1 MLHGEGMTIAGIEFF
16 GLGGG
21 IPVTP
26 WDWSFDLD
34 DAEAGGDARGLPRGR
49 GAGPPLAAQG
59 ALRQRR
65 RRHPLRQ
72 PGAAGGDR
80 AEAAAARGLRPHP
93 RVLGLREAKSAR
105 RRSATSARPAPGS
118 SSSERGGKRPQ
129 ARRARPR
136 DADPGR
142 RRRQPQPRRRQR
154 RPAGH
159 RQGLRRRPDD
169 GRPDRG
175 RLLARARRLGPLPRR
190 GRRPLR
196 AQDAAAARHGADRPL
211 RGPRRARTD
220 RRGALPRP
228 RARRRRRRHGLPDDA
243 GADHGALVRA
253 GADQGDRAL
262 VGARRRRLG
271 ARAAGRRGAAGRV
284 RVGLGLHHQRAAG
297 GDRPLLRLE
306 ADPRPRQR
314 DDRAGRPPRRHP
326 LDRDG
331 GDAGAG
337 DQPRA
342 RTRQGHDRDRP
353 RDRRPGGGR
362 RLRAAPAPRQDPA
375 LRPQDRRPA
384 RPSGSP
390 PWPGSSSS
398 AR

>member
-1 MLHGEGMTIAGIEFF
+1 MESSAPKRAG
-16 GLGGG
+16 L
-21 IPVTP
+21 
-26 WDWSFDLD
+26 
-34 DAEAGGDARGLPRGR
+34 
-49 GAGPPLAAQG
+49 
-59 ALRQRR
+59 
-65 RRHPLRQ
+65 
-72 PGAAGGDR
+72 
-80 AEAAAARGLRPHP
+80 
-93 RVLGLREAKSAR
+93 VLG
-105 RRSATSARPAPGS
+105 
-118 SSSERGGKRPQ
+118 
-129 ARRARPR
+129 

-159 RQGLRRRPDD
+159 RQGLRRRADD

-196 AQDAAAARHGADRPL
+196 AQDAAAARDGADRSRFAILAALAPSAEVL
-211 RGPRRARTD
+211 FVARVLGGVAAGMAYPTTL
-220 RRGALPRP
+220 ALIT
-228 RARRRRRRHGLPDDA
+228 
-243 GADHGALVRA
+243 ALWSGQERTKR
-253 GADQGDRAL
+253 DRAL

-271 ARAAGRRGAAGRV
+271 ARAAGRRRPAGGL

-331 GDAGAG
+331 RDPGAG

-342 RTRQGHDRDRP
+342 GTRQGHDRDHP
-353 RDRRPGGGR
+353 RRSSPLAAAGAFVLRQRRVS
-362 RLRAAPAPRQDPA
+362 DPA
-375 LRPQDRRPA
+375 LRPRDRRPA